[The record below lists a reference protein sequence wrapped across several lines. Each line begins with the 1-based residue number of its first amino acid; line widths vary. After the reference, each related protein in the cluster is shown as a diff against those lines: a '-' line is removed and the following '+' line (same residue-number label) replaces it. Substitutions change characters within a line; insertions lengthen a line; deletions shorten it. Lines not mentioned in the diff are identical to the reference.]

1 MDIGELIKFKPKGAD
16 DGLPPKVSI
25 YRLYNRPV
33 HVLKW
38 EVKSSRF
45 DDGSGQFAEV
55 TVKILDNG
63 EEVRFNTGSRV
74 IISQLE
80 EVAKAMDA
88 MGQEEDRTFT
98 CVIKSMGNFV
108 KMYPVEQSKE
118 AEE

>member
-55 TVKILDNG
+55 TVKIQDNG
-63 EEVRFNTGSRV
+63 ETVRFNTGSRV

-88 MGQEEDRTFT
+88 RCIEDDRTFE
-98 CVIKSMGNFV
+98 CCIKSMGNFV
-108 KMYPVEQSKE
+108 KMYPTDDNKE
-118 AEE
+118 TE